1 LSTHSCVLAPHLK
14 EALAAVPDGKY
25 GRMFTGLPV
34 YAADEIALLALGR
47 AHAVI
52 DSVIEPETGGAAS
65 DNLRMPAGFPIFGQF
80 IAHDITA
87 DRSLLQHHAS
97 LNELRNFRA
106 PRLNLEAVYAAGPVG
121 SPYLYD
127 DNDPDKFLIGIT
139 DAGQPDDLPRNRQG
153 IALIGDPRNDVHLI
167 ISQMHLA
174 FLKFHN
180 RIVDALRAQG
190 IDGASVFAT
199 AQQLVRW
206 HYQWIVI
213 HEFLPLNAGAELVE
227 DILTNGRQLYDY
239 VERPFIPIEFAD
251 AAYRFGHS
259 QIRATYRLN
268 DQAEGRIFPDL
279 VGRRPI
285 PQQRV
290 IDWRYI
296 FSVDPNHPPQSSK
309 LIDGRM
315 VHPLID
321 LPDAIVGATQN
332 LDERSLACRDLQRG
346 RSLDLPSGEA
356 VSRAVGIEPL
366 TAVERGLDDPA
377 LLGETPLWLYIL
389 KEAEI
394 REGGMKLG
402 DVGGRIVAEV
412 LIGLAEGDA
421 DSYRNAASD
430 WRPTL
435 PSAQPGTFTMAD
447 LLRFAGVV
455 RSA

>member
-1 LSTHSCVLAPHLK
+1 MSTHSCVLAPHLK
-14 EALAAVPDGKY
+14 GALAAVPDGKY
-25 GRMFTGLPV
+25 GRMFTGLPI
-34 YAADEIALLALGR
+34 YEADEGALLTLGR

-52 DSVIEPETGGAAS
+52 DSVIEPETGGGAS
-65 DNLRMPAGFPIFGQF
+65 DNPRIPAGFPIFGQF
-80 IAHDITA
+80 VAHDITA

-97 LNELRNFRA
+97 LGELRNFRA
-106 PRLNLEAVYAAGPVG
+106 PRLDLESVYAAGPVG

-139 DAGQPDDLPRNRQG
+139 DAGQPDDLPRNQQG

-180 RIVDALRAQG
+180 RIVDESREQG
-190 IDGASVFAT
+190 VDSAAVFTT

-227 DILTNGRQLYDY
+227 DILNNGRQFYEY

-268 DQAEGRIFPDL
+268 DHAEGRIFPDL
-279 VGRRPI
+279 VGRRPV
-285 PQQRV
+285 PQDRV

-296 FSVDPNHPPQSSK
+296 FSLDPDHPPQPSK
-309 LIDGRM
+309 RIDGRM

-321 LPDAIVGATQN
+321 LPDAIVGARAN
-332 LDERSLACRDLQRG
+332 LDE
-346 RSLDLPSGEA
+346 RSLDLPSGEV
-356 VSRAVGIEPL
+356 VSRAMGIEPL
-366 TAVERGLDDPA
+366 TSAECGLTDPA
-377 LLGETPLWLYIL
+377 LLGETPLWLYVL
-389 KEAEI
+389 KEAEL
-394 REGGMKLG
+394 RESGETLSAA
-402 DVGGRIVAEV
+402 GGRIVAEV

-421 DSYRNAASD
+421 DSYLNAALG

-435 PSAQPGTFTMAD
+435 PSAQPGSFTMAD
-447 LLRFAGVV
+447 LLRFAGV
-455 RSA
+455 A

>member
-14 EALAAVPDGKY
+14 SALAAIPDGKY
-25 GRMFTGLPV
+25 GRMFTGLPI
-34 YAADEIALLALGR
+34 YAADEAALLALGR

-52 DSVIEPETGGAAS
+52 DSPIEPETGSAAS
-65 DNLRMPAGFPIFGQF
+65 DNVRIPAGFPIFGQF
-80 IAHDITA
+80 VAHDITA

-97 LNELRNFRA
+97 LDELRNFRA
-106 PRLNLEAVYAAGPVG
+106 PRLDLESVYAAGPVG

-139 DAGQPDDLPRNRQG
+139 DAGQPADLPRNQQG

-180 RIVDALRAQG
+180 RIVDSLRDQG
-190 IDGASVFAT
+190 IDSAAIFTT
-199 AQQLVRW
+199 ARQLVRW

-213 HEFLPLNAGAELVE
+213 HEFLPLNVGAEVVE
-227 DILTNGRQLYDY
+227 DILANGRQYYEY

-268 DQAEGRIFPDL
+268 DHAAGRIFPDL
-279 VGRRPI
+279 VGRRPV
-285 PQQRV
+285 PQDHV
-290 IDWRYI
+290 IDWRSI
-296 FSVDPNHPPQSSK
+296 FSLDPDRPPQPSK
-309 LIDGRM
+309 RIDGRM

-321 LPDAIVGATQN
+321 LPDAIVGATAN
-332 LDERSLACRDLQRG
+332 PDERSLACRDLQRG
-346 RSLDLPSGEA
+346 RSLELPSGEV
-356 VSRAVGIEPL
+356 VSRAMGIEPL
-366 TAVERGLDDPA
+366 TAAECGLADAA

-394 REGGMKLG
+394 RESGVTLG

-421 DSYRNAASD
+421 DSYLNAALD

-435 PSAQPGTFTMAD
+435 PSAQPGSFAMAD
-447 LLRFAGVV
+447 LLRFAGV
-455 RSA
+455 A

>member
-1 LSTHSCVLAPHLK
+1 VSTHSCVLAPHLK
-14 EALAAVPDGKY
+14 DALAAIPDGKY
-25 GRMFTGLPV
+25 GRMFIGLPIYV
-34 YAADEIALLALGR
+34 ADEAALLALGR

-52 DSVIEPETGGAAS
+52 DSAIEPETGGGES
-65 DNLRMPAGFPIFGQF
+65 DNARIPAGFPIFGQF
-80 IAHDITA
+80 VAHDITA

-97 LNELRNFRA
+97 LDELRNFRA
-106 PRLNLEAVYAAGPVG
+106 PRLDLESVYAAGPVG

-139 DAGQPDDLPRNRQG
+139 DAGQPDDLPRNQQG

-180 RIVDALRAQG
+180 RIVDMLRSQG
-190 IDGASVFAT
+190 LDSAAVFPT
-199 AQQLVRW
+199 ARQLVRW

-213 HEFLPLNAGAELVE
+213 HEFLPLNVGAEVVG
-227 DILTNGRQLYDY
+227 DILANGRQFYAY

-259 QIRATYRLN
+259 QIRAIYRLN
-268 DQAEGRIFPDL
+268 DHAEGRIFPDL
-279 VGRRPI
+279 VGRQPV
-285 PQQRV
+285 PQDRA
-290 IDWRYI
+290 IDWRCI
-296 FSVDPNHPPQSSK
+296 FSLDPDRPPQLSK

-321 LPDAIVGATQN
+321 LPDAIVGATAN
-332 LDERSLACRDLQRG
+332 RDERSLACRDLQRG

-356 VSRAVGIEPL
+356 VSRAMGIEPL
-366 TAVERGLDDPA
+366 TSAECGLADPA

-389 KEAEI
+389 KEAEV
-394 REGGMKLG
+394 RKRGETLG
-402 DVGGRIVAEV
+402 NVGGRIVVEV
-412 LIGLAEGDA
+412 LIGLIEGDA
-421 DSYRNAASD
+421 DSYLNAAIA

-435 PSAQPGTFTMAD
+435 PSAQPGNFTMAD
-447 LLRFAGVV
+447 LLRFAGV
-455 RSA
+455 A